1 MGKLLFKVFNLKNFP
16 VSVDDVSISP
26 GKSVAITN
34 ISNEISNAL
43 SNALSKGYISIV
55 PISPES
61 DSNVSLT
68 DPGQITDSTGGS
80 TLADVPAFNATT
92 YTASELNDFAATLLD
107 RVNTLTT
114 QVQQLAAFVNAITT
128 GGVPLDS
135 QVKNLSSD
143 K

>member
-34 ISNEISNAL
+34 ISNEI